1 MLVLIT
7 DNKGD
12 FSMHSMKPGVA
23 LALAVTTTLACPVA
37 HAAPPASLEEMWQI
51 VQQQQQQI
59 QTLTEELKATR
70 AALGDAVTK
79 ADTAVA
85 KVEEVDQKVEAT
97 ADAVEEVAAGGDEEL
112 ATTNVPQLPTSVGSS
127 AGRWGPISNRRT
139 AAAGRWADRTTLGG
153 YGELHY
159 NALNDDATAF
169 DGREN
174 DLNRADFH
182 RFVLFASH
190 TFNDWIRFASE
201 LEIEHSVVA
210 DGDPGEVAL
219 ELAWLELDLNARHH
233 VRAGI
238 DILPVGLI
246 NLTHEPNT
254 FYGVER
260 NPVETEIIP
269 STWSEATLALWGE
282 LGAGF
287 AYNVYLHSGLEIP
300 VVGGN
305 AFRPRSGRQ
314 ETAEADDQDAAIL
327 GRVIY
332 AGVPGLELAATVD
345 YQRDYTGTA
354 DNIDTDAWLFETHA
368 DWKHASGFGLRALY
382 ARWELGADRGAGVN
396 PAAFN
401 ADKLQGWYIE
411 PAYRFVLGVMP
422 GELGLFGR
430 YQSWDER
437 NQLGGAAFRFESRD
451 MFTVGMNY
459 WPHPQ
464 VVFKF
469 DAQWQ
474 HADGPVA
481 QELDGINL
489 GLGYQ
494 F

>member
-1 MLVLIT
+1 
-7 DNKGD
+7 
-12 FSMHSMKPGVA
+12 MKTLRDETRA
-23 LALAVTTTLACPVA
+23 LLPLAAALLCAPAA
-37 HAAPPASLEEMWQI
+37 QAAPPATLEEMWQI

-59 QTLTEELKATR
+59 QALTEQLQATR
-70 AALGDAVTK
+70 AQLGEAVDK
-79 ADTAVA
+79 ADTAAA
-85 KVEEVDQKVEAT
+85 KVAEVDQKIEAT
-97 ADAVEEVAAGGDEEL
+97 ADAIEEVAAGGDEKL
-112 ATTNVPQLPTSVGSS
+112 ATTNVPQPLTSVGSA
-127 AGRWGPISNRRT
+127 AGRWGPISSRRT

-159 NALNDDATAF
+159 NSLNDQQAAF
-169 DGREN
+169 DGDN
-174 DLNRADFH
+174 DDLNRADFH

-201 LEIEHSVVA
+201 LEVEHSVVA
-210 DGDPGEVAL
+210 DGGPGEVAL
-219 ELAWLELDLNARHH
+219 ELAWLELDLNSRHH
-233 VRAGI
+233 VRAGV

-269 STWSEATLALWGE
+269 STWSEASLALWGE

-287 AYNVYLHSGLEIP
+287 AYNVYLHSGLAFETT
-300 VVGGN
+300 GGS
-305 AFRPRSGRQ
+305 AFRPRSGRL

-327 GRVIY
+327 GRLIY
-332 AGVPGLELAATVD
+332 AGVPGLELAATFD

-354 DNIDTDAWLFETHA
+354 DRADADAWLVEAHA

-382 ARWELGADRGAGVN
+382 ARWELGEDVRNGLN
-396 PAAFN
+396 PAAVN
-401 ADKLQGWYIE
+401 ADTLEGWYVE
-411 PAYRFVLGVMP
+411 PAYRFAPVFIP
-422 GELGLFGR
+422 GELGVFAR
-430 YQSWDER
+430 YQAWDQR
-437 NQLGGAAFRFESRD
+437 NQLANAAYRFESMD
-451 MFTVGMNY
+451 GITLGMNY